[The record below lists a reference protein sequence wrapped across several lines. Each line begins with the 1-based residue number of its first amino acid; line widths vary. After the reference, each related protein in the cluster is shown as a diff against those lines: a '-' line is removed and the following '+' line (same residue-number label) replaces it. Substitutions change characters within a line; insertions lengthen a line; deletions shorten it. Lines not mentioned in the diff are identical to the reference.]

1 MFFASNIHNRIC
13 KTRLH
18 NGQTDAMVQTYP
30 LHERFQESFVGNT
43 KRLYQKQYETKI
55 HCENTCINSILIY
68 QIYSCLFQ
76 CNKVRVHNN
85 NDK

>member
-18 NGQTDAMVQTYP
+18 NGQRDAMVQITLP
-30 LHERFQESFVGNT
+30 HGIFQESFVGNT
-43 KRLYQKQYETKI
+43 KRLNQKQCETKI
-55 HCENTCINSILIY
+55 HSDNTCINLILIY

-76 CNKVRVHNN
+76 CNKGRVHNN